1 MANKMIKTDA
11 DCSTAMKIANRK
23 TQKMKGLKND
33 PRFHHY
39 YLGTLITE
47 FNCEMKDNIREAFK
61 EYVEYIRELTDGFNP
76 DNERDVRIAFNYKRD
91 YREELKAFVIS
102 NGDEDILDEMLKDYD
117 TATIPS
123 FVSNEFILE
132 TYMFDLAKE
141 NNVKI
146 TVYNGRVFINKRP
159 YETDAM
165 VLMNTIPSHIDEG
178 YYFITHEQFHN
189 DDSTYY
195 CVGYD
200 GHFMYLTFNDALSD
214 ALACKRESGVKCHI
228 CKLGKNRDFEIV
240 NK

>member
-1 MANKMIKTDA
+1 MENTMIKTDA

-33 PRFHHY
+33 PQFHHY

-47 FNCEMKDNIREAFK
+47 FNSEMKENIREAFK
-61 EYVEYIRELTDGFNP
+61 DYVEYIRELTDGFNP
-76 DNERDVRIAFNYKRD
+76 DKERDVRIAFNYKRD

-102 NGDEDILDEMLKDYD
+102 NGDEDILDEVLKER
-117 TATIPS
+117 TID
-123 FVSNEFILE
+123 NEFILE

-165 VLMNTIPSHIDEG
+165 VLTNVIPNHISEG
-178 YYFITHEQFHN
+178 WYFITHEHFHN

-200 GHFMYLTFNDALSD
+200 GHYMYKTYESAVSD

>member
-1 MANKMIKTDA
+1 MDTKMIKTDA

-23 TQKMKGLKND
+23 TQTMKGLKND
-33 PRFHHY
+33 PQFHHY

-47 FNCEMKDNIREAFK
+47 FNSEMKENIREAFK
-61 EYVEYIRELTDGFNP
+61 DYVEYIRELTDGFNP
-76 DNERDVRIAFNYKRD
+76 DKERDVRIAFNYKRD

-102 NGDEDILDEMLKDYD
+102 NGDEDILDEVLKER
-117 TATIPS
+117 TID
-123 FVSNEFILE
+123 NEFILE

-178 YYFITHEQFHN
+178 YYFITHEHFHN

-214 ALACKRESGVKCHI
+214 ALACKRESGVQCHI